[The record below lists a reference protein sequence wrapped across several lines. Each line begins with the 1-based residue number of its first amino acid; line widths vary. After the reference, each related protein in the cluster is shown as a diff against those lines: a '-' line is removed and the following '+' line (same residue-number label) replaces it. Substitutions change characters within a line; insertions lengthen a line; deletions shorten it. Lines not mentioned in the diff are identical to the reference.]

1 MSRQASSSSGE
12 LGGSSES
19 HEPMRESRS
28 KSLRS
33 NFSVIQSMPEN
44 TSPAGAQTPTC
55 ILYIKTLLLNEPQIS
70 LPLINVNE
78 LHLRRVLVVSVHH
91 KVLFQH
97 HWDNICTFKLL
108 KIKMKTEH
116 LCLISF
122 NIVHKIVKSTLRF
135 LLYFITSNENVTM
148 LSAATII
155 ILVLFNV
162 HTKNTCYN
170 AFRVIY
176 HQDNILSIFSIIPI
190 CCSKNIINNY
200 FEWF

>member
-1 MSRQASSSSGE
+1 
-12 LGGSSES
+12 
-19 HEPMRESRS
+19 
-28 KSLRS
+28 
-33 NFSVIQSMPEN
+33 MPEN

-55 ILYIKTLLLNEPQIS
+55 ILNIKTLLLNEPQIS

-78 LHLRRVLVVSVHH
+78 LHLRRVLVVSVHR

-97 HWDNICTFKLL
+97 HWDNICSFKLL

-122 NIVHKIVKSTLRF
+122 NIVHQIVKSTLRF
-135 LLYFITSNENVTM
+135 RLTQYILLYFITSNKNVTM

-162 HTKNTCYN
+162 HTKNTRYN

-176 HQDNILSIFSIIPI
+176 HQDNI
-190 CCSKNIINNY
+190 
-200 FEWF
+200 

>member
-1 MSRQASSSSGE
+1 
-12 LGGSSES
+12 
-19 HEPMRESRS
+19 
-28 KSLRS
+28 
-33 NFSVIQSMPEN
+33 
-44 TSPAGAQTPTC
+44 
-55 ILYIKTLLLNEPQIS
+55 
-70 LPLINVNE
+70 
-78 LHLRRVLVVSVHH
+78 
-91 KVLFQH
+91 
-97 HWDNICTFKLL
+97 
-108 KIKMKTEH
+108 MKTEH

-135 LLYFITSNENVTM
+135 RLTQYILLYFITSNENVTM

-176 HQDNILSIFSIIPI
+176 HQDNIWIILLYFQHHSEIILI
-190 CCSKNIINNY
+190 CCSKNINNY